1 MGGKEREF
9 RGKEAAGDP
18 EVAGEKMAVI
28 RTQPR
33 VECHKAGVLGAEF
46 ILGRE

>member
-9 RGKEAAGDP
+9 RGKEAAGGP
-18 EVAGEKMAVI
+18 EEAAEKMAVI
-28 RTQPR
+28 RTQPG
-33 VECHKAGVLGAEF
+33 VECHKAGVSRAGF